1 MLLKKGFNE
10 QHIQDK
16 RKEIIGKAAP
26 ENDCVDKYYDL
37 LIQRFVH
44 GSNFSRQNYDVFIQ
58 PNLKQ
63 FNREQFLAIY
73 DGINRNHQCYGHRF
87 GCLMLTL

>member
-10 QHIQDK
+10 QHILDK

-44 GSNFSRQNYDVFIQ
+44 GSNLDTADKITM
-58 PNLKQ
+58 
-63 FNREQFLAIY
+63 FLS
-73 DGINRNHQCYGHRF
+73 NQ
-87 GCLMLTL
+87 T